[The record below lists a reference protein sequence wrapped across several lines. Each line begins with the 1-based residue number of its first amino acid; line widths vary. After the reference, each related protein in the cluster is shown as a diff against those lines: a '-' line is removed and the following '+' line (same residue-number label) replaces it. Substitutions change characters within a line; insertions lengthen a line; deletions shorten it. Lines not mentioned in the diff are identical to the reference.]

1 MCDFPKPRIAP
12 QKPAASQGSI
22 QYKRVRARGAVINIV
37 DVYKYLLRHDFHL
50 SCRVS
55 QYPLRGSG
63 SDKEK
68 PLQGCARQG
77 LVTTGSSVFPIHF
90 GGIVLQTQARGK
102 RVDG

>member
-50 SCRVS
+50 SCRVG

-68 PLQGCARQG
+68 PLAGCKG
-77 LVTTGSSVFPIHF
+77 LVEAGHALM
-90 GGIVLQTQARGK
+90 GR
-102 RVDG
+102 